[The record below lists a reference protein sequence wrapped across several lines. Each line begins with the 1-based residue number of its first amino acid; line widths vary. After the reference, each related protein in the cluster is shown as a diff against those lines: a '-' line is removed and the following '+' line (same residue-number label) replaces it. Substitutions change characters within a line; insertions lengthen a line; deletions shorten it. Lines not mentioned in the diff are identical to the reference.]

1 MAKRRTIIDR
11 LPLAPVFAL
20 MFGTAV
26 AIVIAATPQ
35 WLFEGVIASTGL
47 GNLLDAARP
56 PLGLKARL
64 LAVVLGFALVA
75 ILVWLAVTAVQRLV
89 ARRVPQAD
97 SGFDDELDLGAYV
110 DSLPPVDAR
119 RRPIFADKELGA
131 PFMSDE
137 ALTSVPVA
145 VLTPRQSIIEPE
157 PVVVPEASELVV
169 ETDAVVA
176 VSDLQPEDLPGPE
189 IIVTTI
195 AGDST
200 LAAPLDVA
208 EFNLPPADAEP
219 ETLSGETSID
229 TLIRRLEAGL
239 ARRAGPPP
247 PSPPSPAANPI
258 GAMRD
263 WMVGIR
269 QTDEDNDPGSV
280 RALDTLQRL
289 SARRMAG

>member
-35 WLFEGVIASTGL
+35 GVFEGAIASTGL
-47 GNLLDAARP
+47 GTLLDVARP

-75 ILVWLAVTAVQRLV
+75 IVVWLAVTAVQRLIDGP
-89 ARRVPQAD
+89 APRAD
-97 SGFDDELDLGAYV
+97 DDFDDELDLGAYV
-110 DSLPPVDAR
+110 DSLPPVDAP
-119 RRPIFADKELGA
+119 RRPIFADRELGA

-137 ALTSVPVA
+137 ALTSVAAPPL
-145 VLTPRQSIIEPE
+145 VLTPSEADAEPE
-157 PVVVPEASELVV
+157 PVLVLEAPEPVV
-169 ETDAVVA
+169 ETDVIVPEFEAPEAEGAVPTVA
-176 VSDLQPEDLPGPE
+176 ENS
-189 IIVTTI
+189 I
-195 AGDST
+195 

-208 EFNLPPADAEP
+208 EFDLPPVGDEP
-219 ETLSGETSID
+219 ETISGETSID
-229 TLIRRLEAGL
+229 TLIRRLEAGF

-247 PSPPSPAANPI
+247 PGSPAPAANPV

-263 WMVGIR
+263 WMVGSR
-269 QTDEDNDPGSV
+269 ESDGDNDPGSA

-289 SARRMAG
+289 AARRVAG

>member
-1 MAKRRTIIDR
+1 MAKRRSIIDR

-35 WLFEGVIASTGL
+35 WVFEGAIASTGL
-47 GNLLDAARP
+47 GNFLDVARP

-75 ILVWLAVTAVQRLV
+75 ILVWLAVTAVQRLIDGP
-89 ARRVPQAD
+89 VPQAD
-97 SGFDDELDLGAYV
+97 DGFDDELDLGAYV
-110 DSLPPVDAR
+110 DSLPPVDAP

-137 ALTSVPVA
+137 ALTSVA
-145 VLTPRQSIIEPE
+145 VPPMVLATPEVDAEPE
-157 PVVVPEASELVV
+157 PVLVLEAPEPVDEVEADQSEITVP
-169 ETDAVVA
+169 TVA
-176 VSDLQPEDLPGPE
+176 QDP
-189 IIVTTI
+189 I
-195 AGDST
+195 

-208 EFNLPPADAEP
+208 EFDLPPVADEP
-219 ETLSGETSID
+219 ETVPGETSID

-247 PSPPSPAANPI
+247 PSSPTPAANPL
-258 GAMRD
+258 GAMRE
-263 WMVGIR
+263 WMIGNR
-269 QTDEDNDPGSV
+269 QTDEDNDPGSA

-289 SARRMAG
+289 AARRMAG

>member
-1 MAKRRTIIDR
+1 MAKRRSIIDR

-35 WLFEGVIASTGL
+35 WVFEGAIASTGL
-47 GNLLDAARP
+47 GNFLDVARP

-75 ILVWLAVTAVQRLV
+75 ILVWLAVTAVQRLIDGP
-89 ARRVPQAD
+89 VPQAD
-97 SGFDDELDLGAYV
+97 DGFDDELDLGAYV
-110 DSLPPVDAR
+110 DSLPPVDAP

-137 ALTSVPVA
+137 ALTSVAVPPL
-145 VLTPRQSIIEPE
+145 VLTPPEVDAEPE
-157 PVVVPEASELVV
+157 PVLVLEAPEPVDEVEADQSEITVP
-169 ETDAVVA
+169 TVA
-176 VSDLQPEDLPGPE
+176 QDP
-189 IIVTTI
+189 I
-195 AGDST
+195 

-208 EFNLPPADAEP
+208 EFDLPPVADEP
-219 ETLSGETSID
+219 ETVPGETSID

-247 PSPPSPAANPI
+247 PSSPTPAANPL
-258 GAMRD
+258 GAMRE
-263 WMVGIR
+263 WMIGNR
-269 QTDEDNDPGSV
+269 QTDEDNDPGSA
-280 RALDTLQRL
+280 RALVTLQRL
-289 SARRMAG
+289 AARRMAG